1 MIQHGKIP
9 MLFFY
14 KLRLDFSI
22 SGIAAPAVLDAC
34 LRPHGQLD
42 ILQLGN
48 IQRDVDIVDIML

>member
-14 KLRLDFSI
+14 KLRFAFPI
-22 SGIAAPAVLDAC
+22 SGIAAPAMLDVC
-34 LRPHGQLD
+34 LPLYGHLD

-48 IQRDVDIVDIML
+48 IQRDVDIVDVML

>member
-22 SGIAAPAVLDAC
+22 SGIAAPAMLDAC
-34 LRPHGQLD
+34 LLLYRHLD

-48 IQRDVDIVDIML
+48 IQRDIDIADIML